1 MTLHAFLLS
10 PSLPLADWPATVH
23 LLGAFA
29 LHLFFSLIL
38 VFVLY
43 YQKSK
48 RRTYAFSFLLIGAVV
63 FLLSFL
69 LSDIKI
75 KLGLALGLFAIFG
88 IIRYRTL
95 QIPFEK

>member
-48 RRTYAFSFLLIGAVV
+48 RFLPVPAFAGFLNLG
-63 FLLSFL
+63 
-69 LSDIKI
+69 SDV
-75 KLGLALGLFAIFG
+75 
-88 IIRYRTL
+88 
-95 QIPFEK
+95 